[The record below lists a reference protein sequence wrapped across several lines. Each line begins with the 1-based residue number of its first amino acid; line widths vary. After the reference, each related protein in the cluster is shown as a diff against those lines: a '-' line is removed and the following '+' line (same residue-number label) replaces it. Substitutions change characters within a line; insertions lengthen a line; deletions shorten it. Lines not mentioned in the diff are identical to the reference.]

1 MTRALVSGVRSRALV
16 LGARGGIGSA
26 VCDALRELSVLD
38 TVDIAA
44 VADAVA
50 PPAATAPPADVASTG
65 RDFTIDLTD
74 DAARDLW
81 LKDYLADV
89 GSPDYVVWCAGWYP
103 RRDIREYSTSELRH
117 VVDVNLIAMIA
128 LLPALVS
135 AALDNTKSMR
145 LVVVG
150 SQAAVTGGLDVP
162 YAAAKAGLVAA
173 VKSIAREYARR
184 GIIANVVSPGP
195 VETPMAAVMGDE
207 RRSFYENAIPL
218 GRYTQPQEV
227 ADVIAWLL
235 TKAPVA
241 INGSVVDVD
250 GGLVRR

>member
-1 MTRALVSGVRSRALV
+1 MNRALVPGAPARALV

-26 VCDALRELSVLD
+26 VCDALRGSSVLD
-38 TVDIAA
+38 TVDITGTSG
-44 VADAVA
+44 D
-50 PPAATAPPADVASTG
+50 AATTG
-65 RDFTIDLTD
+65 REFTIDLTD
-74 DAARDLW
+74 DEARDLW

-103 RRDIREYSTSELRH
+103 RRDIRDYSTSDLRH
-117 VVDVNLIAMIA
+117 VVDLNLVAMIA

-135 AALDNTKSMR
+135 AALDHAKPMR

-173 VKSIAREYARR
+173 VKSIAREYARQ

-235 TKAPVA
+235 TQAPVA